1 MGFWRWMANLAGLPD
16 GPARTFSSETVWSPA
31 GGPVDWHVTAL
42 GSGLKITRSVALSV
56 PTVLRG
62 RNMLC
67 SVSTLPLQL
76 RDSGNAIQTHPMF
89 DGPKGQPGQF
99 DPNVPN
105 IAHLA
110 MTVEDLVFDAVAWW
124 RVTGRTFDGYPSS
137 VERLEPGRVTIDPP
151 ATNRQP
157 NILPSGLK
165 SNGATVKVDGLPAS
179 FRDLIRFDSPN
190 PAVLEAGRRAIQ
202 RALLLDA
209 AARMYAD
216 DPQAKEFF
224 TAADG
229 IDPDEEEEIEEF
241 LASWRDAR
249 KSRSTAYVP
258 SKYEYHQSSVISP
271 AEMQLSE
278 LQKSAG
284 LDIAN
289 ALGIDPEDLGIST
302 TSRTYANAVDRRR
315 DRINDVLAPYMRA
328 ITDRLSM
335 GDVTKRG
342 YYVAFNLD
350 DYMKANPTERWANYK
365 TAQEIGVMDAPEI
378 RETEGLPPAA
388 STPAGGETGG
398 TVTAL
403 PTDGAVAASRR
414 RAHSFGDAPSEHT
427 FTFDTSAG
435 HTFSV
440 DQESRTITGLALP
453 YGAVAHQYWGKVR
466 FRKGALQYSEVS
478 RVKHFMDHYRPVGKA
493 LDIKDSDGGL
503 TVKLSVA
510 KGQTGDELLGLA
522 ADGVYDGLSVG
533 VDFSVNPEDG
543 DVELADDGVYEVV
556 RADLREVSTTAM
568 PAFDDARVTKVAASR
583 TGRNT
588 TMKCATCGTDHAPN
602 VACPTTPPAV
612 TPPAKDG
619 EFSAEE
625 RQRFHDLAKLFGMD
639 VTLPE
644 EKPNGPSTVDP
655 TTFGRPT
662 TKVNEAAPYRFDRK
676 GNLTTG
682 THEFSTD
689 LFALKKGDVA
699 ATDRV
704 TEFVKAQFAIA
715 TGDVNELNPTTN
727 RPDMY
732 VDQREYR
739 YPIWDS
745 INKGTLANITPFFF
759 PKFSSASGLVGNH
772 TEGVEPTPGTFVTTN
787 QTVTPTAISG
797 KAEINREVWDQGGS
811 PAVSNLIWRKMLQ
824 GWYEAL
830 EAFAVSILDAA
841 SPTQITLTTAAAD
854 DALVDELTEALA
866 LLQFV
871 RGGFSMDNAFTQV
884 DLYKAL
890 VAAKATDGRKLL
902 PALSPANADGTA
914 RTRWQGLDVNGTA
927 FLPAWALAATGTVA
941 ASSYLFDSESVWGW
955 ASAPQRIDIEYQVKS
970 RSSHAMR
977 PVFASKQW
985 AMPESLT
992 TRHQSPSAMGE
1003 GT

>member
-1 MGFWRWMANLAGLPD
+1 MGFWRWMANVVGLPD
-16 GPARTFSSETVWSPA
+16 GPERTFSETVWSPA
-31 GGPVDWHVTAL
+31 AGPVDWSVTSL
-42 GSGLKITRSVALSV
+42 GSGLKVNRTVALSV

-67 SVSTLPLQL
+67 SVSTLPLGLLDASNRPQDNPL
-76 RDSGNAIQTHPMF
+76 FS
-89 DGPKGQPGQF
+89 QF

-105 IAHLA
+105 VVHLA

-137 VERLEPGRVTIDPP
+137 VERLEPGRVKIDPAP
-151 ATNRQP
+151 GAQP
-157 NILPSGLK
+157 NELPSGLDAR
-165 SNGATVKVDGLPAS
+165 GAVVRVDGIRAE

-209 AARMYAD
+209 AARMYAE
-216 DPQAKEFF
+216 DPQAREFF

-229 IDPDEEEEIEEF
+229 IDPDTEEEIEEF

-249 KSRSTAYVP
+249 KQRSTAYVP
-258 SKYEYHQSSVISP
+258 SKYERHESGTPSP
-271 AEMQLSE
+271 AELQLAE

-315 DRINDVLAPYMRA
+315 DRINDVLAPYMSA

-342 YYVAFNLD
+342 YRAAFNLD

-365 TAQEIGVMDAPEI
+365 TAKEIGAMDVPEI
-378 RETEGLPPAA
+378 RDTEGLPPAA

-414 RAHSFGDAPSEHT
+414 RAHAFAETPSEHT
-427 FTFDTSAG
+427 FTFDASAG

-440 DQESRTITGLALP
+440 DAESRTITGLALP
-453 YGAVAHQYWGKVR
+453 YGAVASQYWGKVR
-466 FRKGALQYSEVS
+466 FRKGSLQFGEVS

-493 LDIKDSDGGL
+493 LDLKDSDGGL

-510 KGQTGDELLGLA
+510 KGQTGDELLQLA

-583 TGRNT
+583 TGGRNT
-588 TMKCATCGTDHAPN
+588 SMKCATCQTEHAPN
-602 VACPTTPPAV
+602 VACPTTPPAI
-612 TPPAKDG
+612 TPPADVQ
-619 EFSAEE
+619 FTAEE
-625 RQRFHDLAKLFGMD
+625 RQKFAALATMFGMD
-639 VTLPE
+639 PKLPE
-644 EKPNGPSTVDP
+644 AKPDGPSVVDP
-655 TTFGRPT
+655 TTAGRKT
-662 TKVNEAAPYRFDRK
+662 TKVSEAPPYRFDRK

-682 THEFSTD
+682 THEFSKD
-689 LFALKKGDVA
+689 LFALKSPNGAQDPA
-699 ATDRV
+699 AADRV
-704 TEFVKAQFAIA
+704 TEFVRAQFAVA

-732 VDQREYR
+732 VDQRQFR
-739 YPIWDS
+739 YPLWDA
-745 INKGTLANITPFFF
+745 INKGTLGNITPFTF
-759 PKFSSASGLVGNH
+759 PKFSSASGLVANH
-772 TEGVEPTPGTFVTTN
+772 AEGVEPTPGTFVTTN

-797 KAEINREVWDQGGS
+797 KAEINREVWDQGGN
-811 PAVSNLIWRKMLQ
+811 PAISNLIWRKMLQ

-830 EAFAVSILDAA
+830 EAFAVATLDATT
-841 SPTQITLTTAAAD
+841 PTAITLPVAGQDATLV
-854 DALVDELTEALA
+854 DALSEALA

-890 VAAKATDGRKLL
+890 VAASSTTGEKLL
-902 PALSPANADGTA
+902 PALNPANRDGTA
-914 RTRWQGLDVNGTA
+914 RNRWAGLDVNGVA
-927 FLPAWALAATGTVA
+927 FLPAWALAASGIVP

-955 ASAPQRIDIEYQVKS
+955 ASAPQRIDIQYQVKS
-970 RSSHAMR
+970 VEIGIWGYKAAAVTDATGIREIIYDPA
-977 PVFASKQW
+977 
-985 AMPESLT
+985 
-992 TRHQSPSAMGE
+992 
-1003 GT
+1003 

>member
-1 MGFWRWMANLAGLPD
+1 MGFWRWIANLAGLPD

-31 GGPVDWHVTAL
+31 AGPVDWHVTHL
-42 GSGLKITRSVALSV
+42 GSGLKITRQVALSV

-67 SVSTLPLQL
+67 SVSTLPLRLLDAANRRQDHTL
-76 RDSGNAIQTHPMF
+76 FN
-89 DGPKGQPGQF
+89 QF

-105 IAHLA
+105 VVHLA

-124 RVTGRTFDGYPSS
+124 RVTARTFDGYPSN
-137 VERLEPGRVTIDPP
+137 VERLEPGRVKIDPP
-151 ATNRQP
+151 PGQP
-157 NILPSGLK
+157 PNELPSRIAP
-165 SNGATVKVDGLPAS
+165 NGTVVRVDGIVTP

-190 PAVLEAGRRAIQ
+190 PAVLEVGRRAIQ

-209 AARMYAD
+209 AARMYAE
-216 DPQAKEFF
+216 DPQAREFF

-249 KSRSTAYVP
+249 KQRSTAYVP
-258 SKYEYHQSSVISP
+258 SKYEHHQANAPSP
-271 AEMQLSE
+271 AELQLAE

-289 ALGIDPEDLGIST
+289 AFGVDPEDLGIST

-315 DRINDVLAPYMRA
+315 DRINDVLSPYMRA

-342 YYVAFNLD
+342 YFVAFDLD
-350 DYMKANPTERWANYK
+350 DYMKANPTERWQNHK
-365 TAQEIGVMDAPEI
+365 TAKEIGAMDTPEI
-378 RETEGLPPAA
+378 REIEGLPPAT
-388 STPAGGETGG
+388 STPAGGESGG
-398 TVTAL
+398 TVTPL
-403 PTDGAVAASRR
+403 PTDGGVAASRR
-414 RAHSFGDAPSEHT
+414 RAHAFEDDGPMHFA
-427 FTFDTSAG
+427 FTDPAAHQFT
-435 HTFSV
+435 V
-440 DQESRTITGLALP
+440 DEESRTITGLAVP
-453 YGAVAHQYWGKVR
+453 YGAVGMKYGRKFR
-466 FRKGALQYSEVS
+466 FTKGSLKYADVS
-478 RVKHFMDHYRPVGKA
+478 RIKHFKDHVTPVGKTLSIQDTQA
-493 LDIKDSDGGL
+493 GPV
-503 TVKLSVA
+503 VKLSVS
-510 KGQTGDELLGLA
+510 KGPVGDELLQLA

-533 VDFSVNPEDG
+533 VDFSLNPEDG
-543 DVELADDGVYEVV
+543 HISGPDKDGIYDVLQAQW
-556 RADLREVSTTAM
+556 RETTTTAT

-583 TGRNT
+583 TGGNNK
-588 TMKCATCGTDHAPN
+588 MKCATCQQEHAPN
-602 VACPTTPPAV
+602 VACPTTPPAT
-612 TPPAKDG
+612 TPPAAPEST
-619 EFSAEE
+619 EFTAEE
-625 RQRFHDLAKLFGMD
+625 VKKFHDLAAHLGLN

-644 EKPNGPSTVDP
+644 QKPTGPSTVDP

-662 TKVNEAAPYRFDRK
+662 TQVHEPEPYRFDRK

-689 LFALKKGDVA
+689 LFALKKGDAA

-704 TEFVKAQFAIA
+704 TEFVRKQFAVA

-732 VDQREYR
+732 VDQRQYR
-739 YPIWDS
+739 YPIWDA

-759 PKFSSASGLVGNH
+759 PKFVSASGLVNNH
-772 TEGVEPTPGTFVTTN
+772 TEGAEPTPGTFVTTN
-787 QTVTPTAISG
+787 QTVTPSAISG
-797 KAEINREVWDQGGS
+797 KAEINREVWDQGGN
-811 PAVSNLIWRKMLQ
+811 PAISNLIWRKMLQ
-824 GWYEAL
+824 GWFEAL
-830 EAFAVSILDAA
+830 EAFGVSLLDEVT
-841 SPTQITLTTAAAD
+841 PTQITLTTGAQN
-854 DALVDELTEALA
+854 DALVDELTEELA

-890 VAAKATDGRKLL
+890 VAAKGSDGRKLL
-902 PALSPANADGTA
+902 PALNPANADGTA
-914 RTRWQGLDVNGTA
+914 RTRWAGLDVNGTA
-927 FLPAWALAATGTVA
+927 FLPAWALAASGTVA

-970 RSSHAMR
+970 VEIGIWGYKAGAITDLAGVREIVYD
-977 PVFASKQW
+977 PTV
-985 AMPESLT
+985 
-992 TRHQSPSAMGE
+992 
-1003 GT
+1003 